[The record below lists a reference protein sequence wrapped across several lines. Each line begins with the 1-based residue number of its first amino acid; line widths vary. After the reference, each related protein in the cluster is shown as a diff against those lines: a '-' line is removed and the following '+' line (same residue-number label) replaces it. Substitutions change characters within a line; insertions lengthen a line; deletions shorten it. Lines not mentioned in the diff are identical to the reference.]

1 MVALSEVRRSSSLR
15 FLDEPFAESSALR
28 AGFLREGFYL
38 CDLVRVQLKFFP
50 QDPLGGRFRE
60 IDLLWQTTD
69 GYHWVFLN
77 GFLDRCNMFI
87 GDDWLSSTSRLLQ
100 N

>member
-1 MVALSEVRRSSSLR
+1 MVALFEIRRSSSLR

-28 AGFLREGFYL
+28 AGFLRGLHL

-50 QDPLGGRFRE
+50 QYPLGGRFRE
-60 IDLLWQTTD
+60 IDLLCQTTD
-69 GYHWVFLN
+69 GYRWVFLN
-77 GFLDRCNMFI
+77 GFLGRCMFI
-87 GDDWLSSTSRLLQ
+87 GDDWLPSTPRLFQ